1 MPTIDELLKA
11 RAARQAQ
18 AKVQSQGAPTA
29 PKVEPTTT
37 PTSTPTSKVEAKV
50 ETKPTPKVEPNSGA
64 LPPYAPALQ
73 DRLKGLADE
82 EDYMDVELSAQSL
95 AETMSAVMAI
105 PYPPDVFIDQCVE
118 YASQALE
125 NQKRVYMQRV
135 LSGERQS
142 GKRDKKKAVAVA
154 MTITN
159 LDNLFD

>member
-18 AKVQSQGAPTA
+18 VKAQSQSQSAQEAKPAPA
-29 PKVEPTTT
+29 PSPA
-37 PTSTPTSKVEAKV
+37 PTSKVE
-50 ETKPTPKVEPNSGA
+50 PQPQPKDNSGA

-73 DRLKGLADE
+73 DRLKNLADE

>member
-1 MPTIDELLKA
+1 MPTIEELLKA
-11 RAARQAQ
+11 RAARQSQ
-18 AKVQSQGAPTA
+18 VQSRSQGAPEA
-29 PKVEPTTT
+29 KPSPALS
-37 PTSTPTSKVEAKV
+37 PAPTSKVEPQPQPQ
-50 ETKPTPKVEPNSGA
+50 PTPQPKDNSGA
-64 LPPYAPALQ
+64 LPLYAPALQ
-73 DRLKGLADE
+73 DRLKNLADE

-105 PYPPDVFIDQCVE
+105 PYPPDVFIDQCIE

>member
-18 AKVQSQGAPTA
+18 VKAQGVP
-29 PKVEPTTT
+29 
-37 PTSTPTSKVEAKV
+37 EAQKV
-50 ETKPTPKVEPNSGA
+50 ETKVEPKPQPSSDN

-73 DRLKGLADE
+73 DRLKSLADE

>member
-18 AKVQSQGAPTA
+18 AKVQSQSAPTA
-29 PKVEPTTT
+29 QKVEPKVEPKPDNL
-37 PTSTPTSKVEAKV
+37 PT
-50 ETKPTPKVEPNSGA
+50 
-64 LPPYAPALQ
+64 YAPVLQ
-73 DRLKGLADE
+73 DRLKNLADE

>member
-18 AKVQSQGAPTA
+18 AKAQSQSAQEAKPAPA
-29 PKVEPTTT
+29 PASKVEP
-37 PTSTPTSKVEAKV
+37 
-50 ETKPTPKVEPNSGA
+50 KPQPSSDS
-64 LPPYAPALQ
+64 LPQYAPALQ
-73 DRLKGLADE
+73 DRLKNLADE

>member
-18 AKVQSQGAPTA
+18 AKAQSQSESQSQPEAKPSSQ
-29 PKVEPTTT
+29 PTT
-37 PTSTPTSKVEAKV
+37 PTPKDNSAGLPT
-50 ETKPTPKVEPNSGA
+50 
-64 LPPYAPALQ
+64 YAPALQ
-73 DRLKGLADE
+73 DRLKNLADE

>member
-29 PKVEPTTT
+29 QKVEPTTV
-37 PTSTPTSKVEAKV
+37 PTIDRHEPTLSPQ
-50 ETKPTPKVEPNSGA
+50 TMA

>member
-18 AKVQSQGAPTA
+18 AKAQSQSAPEAKPA
-29 PKVEPTTT
+29 PA
-37 PTSTPTSKVEAKV
+37 PTSKVEP
-50 ETKPTPKVEPNSGA
+50 KPQPSSDS
-64 LPPYAPALQ
+64 LPQYAPALQ
-73 DRLKGLADE
+73 ERLKNLADE

>member
-18 AKVQSQGAPTA
+18 AKVQSQSAQEA
-29 PKVEPTTT
+29 QKVEPI
-37 PTSTPTSKVEAKV
+37 AQ
-50 ETKPTPKVEPNSGA
+50 PTPAPQPKDNSAA
-64 LPPYAPALQ
+64 LPQYAPALQ
-73 DRLKGLADE
+73 DRLKNLADE

>member
-18 AKVQSQGAPTA
+18 AKIQSQSAPEAKPA
-29 PKVEPTTT
+29 PA
-37 PTSTPTSKVEAKV
+37 PTSKVE
-50 ETKPTPKVEPNSGA
+50 PKVEPKDN

-73 DRLKGLADE
+73 DRLKSLADE

>member
-18 AKVQSQGAPTA
+18 VKAQSQSAPEAKPA
-29 PKVEPTTT
+29 PAPASKVEP
-37 PTSTPTSKVEAKV
+37 
-50 ETKPTPKVEPNSGA
+50 KPQPSSDS
-64 LPPYAPALQ
+64 LPQYAPALQ
-73 DRLKGLADE
+73 DRLKSLADE

>member
-18 AKVQSQGAPTA
+18 DKAQSQSAQDAKPAPA
-29 PKVEPTTT
+29 P
-37 PTSTPTSKVEAKV
+37 A
-50 ETKPTPKVEPNSGA
+50 PTPKVEPKPQPSSDN
-64 LPPYAPALQ
+64 LPTYAPALQ
-73 DRLKGLADE
+73 DRLKNLADE

>member
-18 AKVQSQGAPTA
+18 AKAQSQSAQEAKPAPA
-29 PKVEPTTT
+29 
-37 PTSTPTSKVEAKV
+37 PTSKVEP
-50 ETKPTPKVEPNSGA
+50 KPQPSSDS
-64 LPPYAPALQ
+64 LPQYAPALQ
-73 DRLKGLADE
+73 DRLKSLADE

>member
-18 AKVQSQGAPTA
+18 AKAQSQSA
-29 PKVEPTTT
+29 PKVEPIAQPTPQSTT
-37 PTSTPTSKVEAKV
+37 PSSD
-50 ETKPTPKVEPNSGA
+50 S
-64 LPPYAPALQ
+64 LPQYAPALQ
-73 DRLKGLADE
+73 DRLKSLADE

>member
-1 MPTIDELLKA
+1 
-11 RAARQAQ
+11 
-18 AKVQSQGAPTA
+18 
-29 PKVEPTTT
+29 
-37 PTSTPTSKVEAKV
+37 
-50 ETKPTPKVEPNSGA
+50 
-64 LPPYAPALQ
+64 
-73 DRLKGLADE
+73 
-82 EDYMDVELSAQSL
+82 MDVELSAQSL

-105 PYPPDVFIDQCVE
+105 PYPPDDCMDQCVE
-118 YASQALE
+118 YASQAGE

>member
-18 AKVQSQGAPTA
+18 AKAQSQSAPTA
-29 PKVEPTTT
+29 PKVEPIAQPTPQPTT
-37 PTSTPTSKVEAKV
+37 PSSD
-50 ETKPTPKVEPNSGA
+50 S
-64 LPPYAPALQ
+64 LPQYAPALQ
-73 DRLKGLADE
+73 ERLKNLADE

>member
-18 AKVQSQGAPTA
+18 AKAQSVQ
-29 PKVEPTTT
+29 
-37 PTSTPTSKVEAKV
+37 EAKPAPA
-50 ETKPTPKVEPNSGA
+50 PTPKVEPKSQPKPDN
-64 LPPYAPALQ
+64 LPQYAPALQ
-73 DRLKGLADE
+73 DRLKSLADE

>member
-18 AKVQSQGAPTA
+18 AKAQSQSAPTA
-29 PKVEPTTT
+29 PKVEPIAQPTPQPTT
-37 PTSTPTSKVEAKV
+37 P
-50 ETKPTPKVEPNSGA
+50 KPDN
-64 LPPYAPALQ
+64 LPQYAPALQ
-73 DRLKGLADE
+73 DRLKSLADE

-118 YASQALE
+118 YASQALD

>member
-18 AKVQSQGAPTA
+18 VKAQSQSQSAQEVQ
-29 PKVEPTTT
+29 KVEPVAQPTPQPTT
-37 PTSTPTSKVEAKV
+37 PSSD
-50 ETKPTPKVEPNSGA
+50 N

-73 DRLKGLADE
+73 ERLKSLADE

>member
-18 AKVQSQGAPTA
+18 AKAQSQSAQEAKPVPA
-29 PKVEPTTT
+29 
-37 PTSTPTSKVEAKV
+37 PTSKVEP
-50 ETKPTPKVEPNSGA
+50 KPQPSSDS
-64 LPPYAPALQ
+64 LPQYAPALQ
-73 DRLKGLADE
+73 ERLKNLADE

>member
-18 AKVQSQGAPTA
+18 AKAQSQSA
-29 PKVEPTTT
+29 PKVEQTIAPA
-37 PTSTPTSKVEAKV
+37 PASKVE
-50 ETKPTPKVEPNSGA
+50 PKVEPKDNSAA
-64 LPPYAPALQ
+64 LPQYAPALQ
-73 DRLKGLADE
+73 DRLKSLADE

>member
-18 AKVQSQGAPTA
+18 AKAQSQSAQEAKPAPA
-29 PKVEPTTT
+29 PASKVEP
-37 PTSTPTSKVEAKV
+37 
-50 ETKPTPKVEPNSGA
+50 KPQPSSDS
-64 LPPYAPALQ
+64 LPQYAPALQ
-73 DRLKGLADE
+73 DRLKSLADE

-105 PYPPDVFIDQCVE
+105 PYPPDVFINQCVE